1 MSTEALIH
9 RPAVDRAHWPAVGAG
24 LAASLVGIGL
34 ARFAYTPLLPAMV
47 DRGWFSAPAAAF
59 LGAANLAG
67 YLLGALGG
75 RWLARRSSAQWV
87 MRLMMLLASV
97 SFVACAFPLSEA
109 WFFAWR
115 LLSGMAGGAIMVL
128 VSSLVLPTVPASQK
142 GLASGAIF
150 LGIGAGIVVSATI
163 VPLMLRMGLQ
173 ATWLAMGLTA
183 LALTAASWA
192 AWPAASAAGGAG
204 EAGRA
209 LRPPLLAAPMRTLL
223 AQYALM
229 AFGLVPEMLFLVDHV
244 VRSLHKDQAVGAEV
258 WLAYGLGAAAG
269 PLLYGMAAHR
279 WGARVTIRTALA
291 VQIAAVGA
299 LMLST
304 GTGAV
309 LVLAAVI
316 GTFPSGAVPAALARV
331 HEHVD
336 DHHARQ
342 RLWSMATV
350 SFALMQAMS
359 GYAYSALYQATHGRH
374 VLLFGIG
381 ALAYALALAIDIRP
395 RRRPVAAG

>member
-1 MSTEALIH
+1 MSTDAWIH
-9 RPAVDRAHWPAVGAG
+9 PLGTDRAHWPAVGAG

-47 DRGWFSAPAAAF
+47 DSGWFPAPAAAF

-87 MRLMMLLASV
+87 MRLMMLLAGA

-115 LLSGMAGGAIMVL
+115 LLSGIAGGAIMVL
-128 VSSLVLPTVPASQK
+128 VSSLVLPTVPARQK

-150 LGIGAGIVVSATI
+150 LGIGLGIVLSATI
-163 VPLMLRMGLQ
+163 VPLMLRTSLQ

-192 AWPAASAAGGAG
+192 AWPATPGPAG
-204 EAGRA
+204 EAARPHRA
-209 LRPPLLAAPMRTLL
+209 PRLAAPMRTLL

-244 VRSLHKDQAVGAEV
+244 VRSLHKGQAVGAEV

-279 WGARVTIRTALA
+279 WGARATIRTALA

-299 LMLST
+299 LVLST
-304 GTGAV
+304 GTAAV
-309 LVLAAVI
+309 LLLAAVI

-331 HEHVD
+331 HEHVQ
-336 DHHARQ
+336 DHSARQ
-342 RLWSMATV
+342 RLWSLATV
-350 SFALMQAMS
+350 SFALMQAVS
-359 GYAYSALYQATHGRH
+359 GYAYSALYQVTHGHH

-381 ALAYALALAIDIRP
+381 ALAYVLALAIDIGP
-395 RRRPVAAG
+395 RRRPVALG